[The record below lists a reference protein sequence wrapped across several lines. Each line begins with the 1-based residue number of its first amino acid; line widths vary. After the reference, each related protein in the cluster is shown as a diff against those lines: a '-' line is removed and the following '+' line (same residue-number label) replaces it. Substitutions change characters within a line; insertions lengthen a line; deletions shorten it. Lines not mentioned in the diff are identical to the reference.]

1 MKFYGALDL
10 AFAALYAWFG
20 FVLTPGRST
29 GFNVGLALVCVLL
42 AVAGAGLLAG
52 ARWGRPLARL
62 ACVALLAFAAIVVL
76 LLVASSAYLRGVYGP
91 LGTGIATVTLAVAAL
106 VVEAFALLP
115 IFQLRAL
122 ARTQKEAS
130 GT

>member
-20 FVLTPGRST
+20 FVLTPGRSFA
-29 GFNVGLALVCVLL
+29 FNLALLAVCALL
-42 AVAGAGLLAG
+42 AVAGAGLVAG
-52 ARWGRPLARL
+52 ARWGRPVARV
-62 ACVALLAFAAIVVL
+62 ACALLLAFAGVVVL

-122 ARTQKEAS
+122 ARTAPDARA
-130 GT
+130 

>member
-1 MKFYGALDL
+1 VKFYGALDL

-29 GFNVGLALVCVLL
+29 AFNVALALVCALL
-42 AVAGAGLLAG
+42 AAAGAGLLAG
-52 ARWGRPLARL
+52 ARFGRPLARV
-62 ACVALLAFAAIVVL
+62 ACIALLAFAGVVVI
-76 LLVASSAYLRGVYGP
+76 LLVAASAYLRGVYGP

-122 ARTQKEAS
+122 SRNA
-130 GT
+130 